1 MKWPCVFSLLAFAI
15 AFPQISVAA
24 PQTEEIAV
32 KVIRGWVRQ
41 KDGTNRDVSG
51 LILPATLE
59 KIEAHPVSRKSLKRK
74 KVGGSLKN
82 TAFGRFVKSLSSPV
96 YGTPLRPVM
105 MDTTVYQADAGAG
118 YAYLDPLEF
127 DDPSSLD
134 DLGTSGGAGI
144 PWKNLQF
151 GFHCEGDLM
160 SPQPFVF
167 VAWEAFSTY
176 NPNTTG
182 TQSAFSG
189 KFADHAIAL
198 PAPTGG
204 PGSYK
209 MTIDVSAMG
218 AVSPG
223 NTMYVAQQFWQDNE
237 ENFDFRYRNVYNAA
251 AAPTVGSSQNQFWY
265 DWDPLDNTFSNN
277 ELDVLSGEGSQ
288 SNHLRTLTVDGT
300 TEHLSALSYTVVK
313 GREPLGDLLSLGA
326 SDDDYLSVRPTLFTT
341 TGVAPIQ
348 VEVQG
353 ISTGTTATN
362 LKFRLETNTQSGGAT
377 QRVSLF
383 NYATN
388 QYELLDTRAAT
399 TSDNEVTIEV
409 VSNAARFIAPS
420 GHSTPRRVK
429 ALVAFSPGAF
439 STSTWRSRIDKVSW
453 TIVR

>member
-15 AFPQISVAA
+15 AFPQITVAA

-32 KVIRGWVRQ
+32 KVVRGWVKQ

-59 KIEAHPVSRKSLKRK
+59 KIEAHPVSRKSLKKRK
-74 KVGGSLKN
+74 NGNPLKD
-82 TAFGRFVKSLSSPV
+82 TAFARFVRSLRSPV
-96 YGTPLRPVM
+96 YAPPIRPM
-105 MDTTVYQADAGAG
+105 MDTTVYQADAGVG
-118 YAYLDPLEF
+118 YAYLDPQEF

-151 GFHCEGDLM
+151 GFHCEGNLM

-198 PAPTGG
+198 PAPSGG

-237 ENFDFRYRNVYNAA
+237 ENFDFRYRNIYNAA
-251 AAPTVGSSQNQFWY
+251 AAPTIGSSQNQFWY
-265 DWDPLDNTFSNN
+265 DWEPLDNIFSNN
-277 ELDVLSGEGSQ
+277 ELDILSGEGSQ
-288 SNHLRTLTVDGT
+288 SNHLRTITVDGT
-300 TEHLSALSYTVVK
+300 TENLSALSYTVVR

-326 SDDDYLSVRPTLFTT
+326 SDDDYLSVRPTILAAA
-341 TGVAPIQ
+341 GVPPIQ
-348 VEVQG
+348 IEVQG
-353 ISTGTTATN
+353 ISTGTTAVN
-362 LKFRLETNTQSGGAT
+362 LKFKLETNTFNGPAT

-383 NYATN
+383 NYVTN

-399 TSDNEVTIEV
+399 SVDGEATIEV
-409 VSNAARFIAPS
+409 TSNAARFIAPAS
-420 GHSTPRRVK
+420 HATPRRVK
-429 ALVAFSPGAF
+429 ALVGFTPGVLIL
-439 STSTWRSRIDKVSW
+439 STWRGRIDKVSW